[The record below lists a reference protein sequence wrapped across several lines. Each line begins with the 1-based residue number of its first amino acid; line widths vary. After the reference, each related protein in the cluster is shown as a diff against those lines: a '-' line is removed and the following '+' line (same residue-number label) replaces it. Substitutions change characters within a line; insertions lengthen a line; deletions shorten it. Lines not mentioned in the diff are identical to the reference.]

1 MVVYPKEAN
10 LLSNKIQSR
19 SQRNK
24 NNNNRSDLVL
34 KLSIGLLVIAIFI
47 LLLEFIYPGSNSS
60 NEADLVLG
68 SNEESE
74 SVVIDRESS
83 EESEEDES
91 IETVESDETEESS
104 ESEAEISSEVTS
116 EESDADI
123 REIPSN
129 DPNVIK
135 AYAADWEPIGTTQS
149 GTHVTDYNDGSADRI
164 EIKRAAS
171 QATGVPED
179 DIVEYWVGNA
189 GEQRVTATIMQVSTG
204 KYFKTYLTWNDGK
217 GWQVTRYDEIRTV
230 VQ

>member
-1 MVVYPKEAN
+1 M
-10 LLSNKIQSR
+10 LLQTKY
-19 SQRNK
+19 SQ
-24 NNNNRSDLVL
+24 
-34 KLSIGLLVIAIFI
+34 
-47 LLLEFIYPGSNSS
+47 
-60 NEADLVLG
+60 
-68 SNEESE
+68 
-74 SVVIDRESS
+74 
-83 EESEEDES
+83 ESEEDES
-91 IETVESDETEESS
+91 AETVESDETEKSS
-104 ESEAEISSEVTS
+104 EPEEETSSENTS
-116 EESDADI
+116 EEGDAGI

-135 AYAADWEPIGTTQS
+135 AYAADWEPIGTLQS

-179 DIVEYWVGNA
+179 DVVEYWVGNA

>member
-1 MVVYPKEAN
+1 M
-10 LLSNKIQSR
+10 SNKIQLR

-24 NNNNRSDLVL
+24 KNSNRSDLVL

-47 LLLEFIYPGSNSS
+47 LLLEFIYPGSNGS
-60 NEADLVLG
+60 NERDLVLG
-68 SNEESE
+68 SNQESE
-74 SVVIDRESS
+74 SVVLDTETS

-91 IETVESDETEESS
+91 AKLVESDKTEKS
-104 ESEAEISSEVTS
+104 SEAEEETSSENTF
-116 EESDADI
+116 EEGDAGI

-164 EIKRAAS
+164 EIKRAVS
-171 QATGVPED
+171 QATGVSED
-179 DIVEYWVGNA
+179 DMVEYWIGND
-189 GEQRVTATIMQVSTG
+189 GEQRVTATIIQLSSG

-217 GWQVTRYDEIRTV
+217 GWQVTRYDEIREV